1 MELTVRSRDGVNI
14 HAEVSG
20 RGATALVF
28 VHGWLGSGRWWDA
41 QRGAFADTHTIVQ
54 IDLAGHGA
62 SGRERTYG
70 SVEAYAEDIKAVVE
84 QVECPRIILVG
95 HSMSGSNVVEA
106 SLYLDRAAAIVLVD
120 TLKNVEQVPS
130 PAETEAMLALYRRD
144 FRATIEN
151 VVSKFLFAP
160 QTPADLV
167 ARLTREFLAVPGEIA
182 ASLLEPFYRYDV
194 REPARQV
201 RVPVRAINS
210 DLHPTDIAA
219 NQRWFSSY
227 AMRLMPGVG
236 HYPMLEQPAT
246 FNDHLRSVLDELAG

>member
-1 MELTVRSRDGVNI
+1 MELNVRSRDGVSI
-14 HAEVSG
+14 HAEVTG
-20 RGATALVF
+20 NGATALMF

-41 QRGAFADTHTIVQ
+41 QRDAFAETHTIVQ

-70 SVEAYAEDIKAVVE
+70 SVEAYAEDIKAVLE
-84 QVECPRIILVG
+84 RVECPRVVLVG

-106 SLYLDRAAAIVLVD
+106 SLHLERVAAIVLVD
-120 TLKNVEQVPS
+120 TLKNLDQVPV
-130 PAETEAMLALYRRD
+130 PAEIEGMLALYRRD
-144 FRATIEN
+144 FRAAIEN
-151 VVSKFLFAP
+151 VVPKFLFAP
-160 QTPADLV
+160 TTPPEIV
-167 ARLTREFLAVPGEIA
+167 ARLTREFLAVTGDYA

-210 DLHPTDIAA
+210 DLHPTDVAA
-219 NQRWFSSY
+219 NQRWFSNY

-246 FNDHLRSVLDELAG
+246 FNDHLRGVLDELAG